1 VVPVGFLSSI
11 FMTEIYKD
19 RKVESDIFF
28 ISVPVACL
36 GGSSRVRMD
45 ELKNPAS
52 RHEQFMAQRRIFY
65 V

>member
-1 VVPVGFLSSI
+1 
-11 FMTEIYKD
+11 M
-19 RKVESDIFF
+19 VEADIFF
-28 ISVPVACL
+28 SPSGPVACL

-45 ELKNPAS
+45 ELKKPAS